1 MSRST
6 QPIAKP
12 AGQAEVVR
20 PTVWLLGR
28 FGDSLTLF
36 TQLTGTVVVVL
47 VGTILAEFLYQAF
60 DLTRLSIFF
69 LGSVIVSALAFGT
82 RAAVFAALLAFVAYN
97 FSLVEPRFS
106 FRFAGADD
114 TLTLAAFLVVA
125 LLTGSLAGI
134 RRSPWVK
141 SPPCR
146 CGLPTLSGAGKL
158 CPGCRSSPSR
168 RWSGGNRLLR
178 RPRQVPAPSVRVRG
192 SRCRRAPDPRGPARL
207 RCVQRQ
213 SWVLYGRIGSE
224 FKERGMFVEVDR
236 SACRGTKDRE
246 FQRTP
251 ACKICME
258 FKSKSLHKRRTLP
271 T

>member
-125 LLTGSLAGI
+125 LLTGSLAG
-134 RRSPWVK
+134 
-141 SPPCR
+141 
-146 CGLPTLSGAGKL
+146 
-158 CPGCRSSPSR
+158 
-168 RWSGGNRLLR
+168 
-178 RPRQVPAPSVRVRG
+178 RVRE
-192 SRCRRAPDPRGPARL
+192 SERNNRQRADLLETLFEAS
-207 RCVQRQ
+207 QAY
-213 SWVLYGRIGSE
+213 S
-224 FKERGMFVEVDR
+224 
-236 SACRGTKDRE
+236 SAGGE
-246 FQRTP
+246 
-251 ACKICME
+251 AE
-258 FKSKSLHKRRTLP
+258 LRRTLADRLEVAAGGAALVLPPSEMLDP
-271 T
+271 TQVPEAMLATVRTLIARSHHDPLLQTEGAWRARRSRPR

>member
-125 LLTGSLAGI
+125 LLTGSLAG
-134 RRSPWVK
+134 RVAPAHAMATRCC
-141 SPPCR
+141 SPPES
-146 CGLPTLSGAGKL
+146 LAGRL
-158 CPGCRSSPSR
+158 SR
-168 RWSGGNRLLR
+168 RW
-178 RPRQVPAPSVRVRG
+178 PRPSVR
-192 SRCRRAPDPRGPARL
+192 SNSTA
-207 RCVQRQ
+207 
-213 SWVLYGRIGSE
+213 
-224 FKERGMFVEVDR
+224 
-236 SACRGTKDRE
+236 
-246 FQRTP
+246 
-251 ACKICME
+251 
-258 FKSKSLHKRRTLP
+258 
-271 T
+271 